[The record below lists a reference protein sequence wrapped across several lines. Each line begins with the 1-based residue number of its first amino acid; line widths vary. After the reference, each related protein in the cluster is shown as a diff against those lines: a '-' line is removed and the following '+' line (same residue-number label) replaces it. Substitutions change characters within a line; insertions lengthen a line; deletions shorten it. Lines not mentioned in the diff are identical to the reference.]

1 MTMPKER
8 TRALRWVGEF
18 LRECSKRELP
28 KDLDCLVDRILDDY
42 PTNEIIQYAAENG
55 SKMDFGGWLQPEDY
69 LDDQSM
75 KAWEQGVMKRMQ
87 RMHTDEAFRLKIA
100 KNLS

>member
-1 MTMPKER
+1 MPHER
-8 TRALRWVGEF
+8 TRALRWMGEF

-28 KDLDCLVDRILDDY
+28 EDLDCLVDTILDDY
-42 PTNEIIQYAAENG
+42 PTDEIIQYVAENG

-69 LDDQSM
+69 LDDQSNN
-75 KAWEQGVMKRMQ
+75 AWHVRIMKRMN
-87 RMHTDEAFRLKIA
+87 RMHIDEAFRLKIA